1 MFTERIRNFF
11 QGNKRSVEVKKNIA
25 YSLLIKGVSIFL
37 SLMIVPLTLGYVS
50 SELYGVWLTLSSLL
64 TWLSFFDIGFT
75 QGLKNKL
82 GEALAKG
89 NYKRGKQL
97 ISTTYFVLLVIFIP
111 LCIIFEFLV
120 PFIHWDTLLN
130 VNPRHLEDLNKAMSV
145 IVACFC
151 LQMILNVLS
160 AVVQAFQKV
169 ALSSLF
175 GVIGQAISFIVV
187 YLLSVFFPPSL
198 FSLSIAFSCMGILVY
213 FICTVTLF
221 NTKFKMVS
229 PSVGEI
235 SLDCVS
241 DIFNL
246 GVKFFLLQIQYIVY
260 YQTTNFL
267 ISNLIGPTEVTVYN
281 VAYKYIHIASMIFTI
296 IVTPIW
302 PACTEAYVKNDFT
315 WMLHTYKKM
324 VRIYWMV
331 NFALLAMLMISPFIY
346 QIWVG
351 DKVNV
356 PFMLTAVIT
365 LYISISNWNRM
376 VVYIINGTGLVLLQT
391 IVTTIGMFIFIPLAV
406 FWGKAF
412 GTHGI
417 ILSLIMINIIL
428 AIIYT
433 AQVSKILSG
442 HVNGI
447 WAK

>member
-417 ILSLIMINIIL
+417 ILS
-428 AIIYT
+428 
-433 AQVSKILSG
+433 
-442 HVNGI
+442 
-447 WAK
+447 